1 MILKITFDVNKK
13 EKKPKTIKLSII
25 LSMTLSIAII
35 IAILYF
41 TIDETTIN
49 TLMSTKINYGFF
61 VLAVLLNILFWIFW
75 ATRMR
80 ILANSMDKHLN
91 ISIWEST
98 KIVITN
104 MFLASITPSMAGG
117 EPVRIYLLNKD
128 GMSFGCATAA
138 VLGERLLDAAFILLM
153 VPFAFFIFKD
163 LPGLQ
168 QHPEISVALQIGV
181 AVFIIFLI
189 SFIYAIANPEK
200 TKKFLIYINKKL
212 SRFSKKKEKTHK
224 AIERICKEV
233 DNFSRSIFIFTKD
246 KKSLILASLATIVL
260 WSTGFIV
267 PSLVLMGLGFPP
279 YFLES
284 YFAQVLVVV
293 IIMMPTTPGS
303 AGVAEGSLLLL
314 YGVIIGSTTNPLLGV
329 FILLYRFITFHMNFI
344 AGAIFMQRIFK
355 SVASFSMDMVKKKD
369 ETLGGKK

>member
-1 MILKITFDVNKK
+1 MIFKITFDVDKK

-25 LSMTLSIAII
+25 LSISLSIAII

-49 TLMSTKINYGFF
+49 TLMSTKINYIFF
-61 VLAVLLNILFWIFW
+61 ILAILLNILYWIFW

-80 ILANSMDKHLN
+80 ILANSMDRSLN
-91 ISIWEST
+91 LSIWGST

-117 EPVRIYLLNKD
+117 EPVRIYLLNKN
-128 GMSFGCATAA
+128 GTSFGCATAA
-138 VLGERLLDAAFILLM
+138 VLGERLLDAFFILIM
-153 VPFAFFIFKD
+153 VPFAFFVFKG
-163 LPGLQ
+163 LPGTQ
-168 QHPEISVALQIGV
+168 QIPEISIALQIGV
-181 AVFIIFLI
+181 AIFILFLI
-189 SFIYAIANPEK
+189 IFIYAIVKPEK

-224 AIERICKEV
+224 AIDRICKEV
-233 DNFSRSIFIFTKD
+233 DNFSKSIFIFTKD
-246 KKSLILASLATIVL
+246 KKSLILASFATIIL
-260 WSTGFIV
+260 WSTGFMI

-279 YFLES
+279 YFVES

-314 YGVIIGSTTNPLLGV
+314 YGAIIGSTTNPLLGV
-329 FILLYRFITFHMNFI
+329 FILLYRFISFHMNFI

-369 ETLGGKK
+369 EKS